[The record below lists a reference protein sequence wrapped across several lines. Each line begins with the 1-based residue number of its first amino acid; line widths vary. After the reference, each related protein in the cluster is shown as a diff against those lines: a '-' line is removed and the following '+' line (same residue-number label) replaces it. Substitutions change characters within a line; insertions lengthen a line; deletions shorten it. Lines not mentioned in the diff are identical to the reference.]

1 MSSFVEVFED
11 NEENYVL
18 NNQYKDQVF
27 GKTIDNKED
36 ETNFSVI
43 MTNTI
48 VHPES
53 STKNT
58 TVFSALKSVNSKS
71 FLGNESVNSSCS
83 LNTVILTPA
92 TKDIDCDPTVQS
104 KDNDDPTPSSD
115 SFIRKRSPL
124 SDEYSINDINKIN
137 NDDTVTTTALND
149 DSTVTDDCAVIVE
162 EVTTEENI
170 SEEERVRRDIE
181 ASERLAWEL
190 LRQESQETYEMQLQY
205 MRENAGGM
213 SQEDYEAI
221 SQLVTEESNHNQFV
235 ANNEVENEEEND
247 DNDNSDPDN
256 WDYERLLALGQAI
269 GDVKTERWRLR
280 APAIIESL
288 PRLTYNEILQTAN
301 NTNNGQGEH
310 KKIRLDHRC
319 AICMDSFSDEPTQIL
334 NLLSCGHYFHT
345 NCASG
350 WISSNNCC
358 PVCKLKVVESPV
370 TK

>member
-18 NNQYKDQVF
+18 NHQCKEPVF
-27 GKTIDNKED
+27 GKTIDTKDD
-36 ETNFSVI
+36 ETSFSVI
-43 MTNTI
+43 MANTI

-53 STKNT
+53 STKST
-58 TVFSALKSVNSKS
+58 TVLSALKSANSKS
-71 FLGNESVNSSCS
+71 FLGNDSINSSCS

-92 TKDIDCDPTVQS
+92 TKDIDYDHTVPC
-104 KDNDDPTPSSD
+104 KDNDNTTPSSGN
-115 SFIRKRSPL
+115 FIRKRSPL
-124 SDEYSINDINKIN
+124 SCEYSLNDITKSN
-137 NDDTVTTTALND
+137 NDDTVTTTLND
-149 DSTVTDDCAVIVE
+149 DSTVNEESAVIVE
-162 EVTTEENI
+162 EATTEENI
-170 SEEERVRRDIE
+170 SEEERIRRDIE

-205 MRENAGGM
+205 MRENAGVM

-235 ANNEVENEEEND
+235 ASNEEENEEDND

-288 PRLTYNEILQTAN
+288 PKMTYDEILQTAN